1 MEGRATLV
9 ERECQGPELRLNFQT
24 KKEGGWIKAELVEP
38 PTSPASPV
46 KALEG
51 FGLEEADVLAG
62 Y

>member
-1 MEGRATLV
+1 M